1 MKMHEREQALGRFI
15 VIKKQIYELGIKAQ
29 SYVKEIQEEIDSFFS
44 KNDFTKMDFRKVE
57 TLARELQ
64 TMQEDFK
71 EKAGKMN
78 ELRATFNLT
87 ES

>member
-1 MKMHEREQALGRFI
+1 MHEREQALGRFI

-44 KNDFTKMDFRKVE
+44 DKDFTKMDFRKVE
-57 TLARELQ
+57 TLSRELQ
-64 TMQEDFK
+64 AVQKDFN

-78 ELRATFNLT
+78 ELKINFNLT
-87 ES
+87 EG

>member
-1 MKMHEREQALGRFI
+1 MHEREQALGRFI

-44 KNDFTKMDFRKVE
+44 DKDFTKMDFRKVE
-57 TLARELQ
+57 TLSRELQ
-64 TMQEDFK
+64 IIQEDFNR
-71 EKAGKMN
+71 KAVKMN
-78 ELRATFNLT
+78 ELRITFNLT